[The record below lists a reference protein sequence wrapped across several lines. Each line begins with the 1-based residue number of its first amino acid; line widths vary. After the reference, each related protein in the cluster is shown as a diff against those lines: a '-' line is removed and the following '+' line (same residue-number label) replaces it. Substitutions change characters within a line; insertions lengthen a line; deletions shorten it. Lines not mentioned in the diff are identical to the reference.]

1 LVRFENWVASQANVR
16 VLRLDYALAQE
27 QPLLVAQQLN
37 TFLGG
42 GLDGSRMAAAVVPA
56 LDREGRPQP
65 EP

>member
-42 GLDGSRMAAAVVPA
+42 GLDTARLAAAVVPA
-56 LDREGRPQP
+56 LNREGRGAPP
-65 EP
+65 